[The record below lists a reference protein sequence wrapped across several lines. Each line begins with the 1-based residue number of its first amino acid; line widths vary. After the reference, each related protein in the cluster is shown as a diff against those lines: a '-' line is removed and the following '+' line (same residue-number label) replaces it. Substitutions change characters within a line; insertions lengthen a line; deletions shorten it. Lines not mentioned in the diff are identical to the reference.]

1 MHLAPTSAERATIV
15 DAVGFNNTSSELHL
29 IRVSKAYQAGRRRH
43 LVALDN
49 ASLWI
54 RRGETMSVVGPTGC
68 GKSTLLRVIA
78 GLEHPDQG
86 TVTFDGEEVGHLSP
100 AQRGIGLVFQNYALY
115 PHFKVHGNI
124 AFYFR
129 LRRWSEGAIDAK
141 VLETSHVMG
150 IGFEKLLGRMPR
162 SLSGGEKQRVALA
175 RCLSHSPRVLLLD
188 EPFSNLDA
196 ALRLQTRGEVKRL
209 VDRFGLTTVFV
220 THDQNEAVA
229 MGHRLAVM
237 HNGTIAQVGV
247 YHDLYQQPVNT
258 FVAGFLGSPPMNFF
272 DARRQNDDLYL
283 SIDGAQL
290 RVPLSESLLRRLVSQ
305 ETLTVGLRP
314 EHMRLT
320 IPHTPLALP
329 CTVEMVEMSM
339 SDATQ
344 ALYVQYGSR
353 PFCAKIGLQQ
363 PVRLRET
370 IWLQF
375 PPQHMHYFDPQGK
388 SL

>member
-1 MHLAPTSAERATIV
+1 V
-15 DAVGFNNTSSELHL
+15 
-29 IRVSKAYQAGRRRH
+29 
-43 LVALDN
+43 VALDN
-49 ASLWI
+49 VSLWI

-78 GLEHPDQG
+78 GLEHPDNG
-86 TVTFDGEEVGHLSP
+86 TVTFDGDEVDALTPS
-100 AQRGIGLVFQNYALY
+100 QRGIGLVFQNYALY

-129 LRRWSEGAIDAK
+129 LRRWSETDIDAR
-141 VLETSHVMG
+141 VLATSHVMG

-220 THDQNEAVA
+220 THDQGEAVS

-237 HNGTIAQVGV
+237 QHGHIEQVGT
-247 YHDLYQQPVNT
+247 YQELYWEPANT
-258 FVAGFLGSPPMNFF
+258 FVARFLGSPPMNLL
-272 DARRQNDDLYL
+272 AAQRQADVIAVD
-283 SIDGAQL
+283 SM
-290 RVPLSESLLRRLVSQ
+290 PLSLPLPAPLHHRLPAGESL
-305 ETLTVGLRP
+305 TIGLRP
-314 EHMRLT
+314 EHLQ
-320 IPHTPLALP
+320 LADAAEPCSLP
-329 CTVEMVEMSM
+329 CAVEMVEVSM

-344 ALYVQYGSR
+344 AVYLRHGQHA
-353 PFCAKIGLQQ
+353 FCAKIDLHQT
-363 PVRLRET
+363 VRPRDTLWLR
-370 IWLQF
+370 F
-375 PPQHMHYFDPQGK
+375 PTQHMHYFDKHGK
-388 SL
+388 RF